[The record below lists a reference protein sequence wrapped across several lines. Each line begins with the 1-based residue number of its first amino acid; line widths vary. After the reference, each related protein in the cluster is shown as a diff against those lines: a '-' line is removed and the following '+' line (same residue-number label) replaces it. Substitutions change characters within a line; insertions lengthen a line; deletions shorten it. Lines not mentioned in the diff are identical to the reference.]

1 MPRRLLNELIELSEK
16 SRGSMGGY
24 ERVARRFLPK
34 CPASALIRLDTG
46 NPRRALSR
54 RRLAR
59 LIDSRRTV
67 S

>member
-1 MPRRLLNELIELSEK
+1 MRRRLLSELSDHPEK
-16 SRGSMGGY
+16 SRGTVGGN

-34 CPASALIRLDTG
+34 CPAAMHIRLDG
-46 NPRRALSR
+46 GSPRRALSR

-59 LIDSRRTV
+59 LIDPRRVV